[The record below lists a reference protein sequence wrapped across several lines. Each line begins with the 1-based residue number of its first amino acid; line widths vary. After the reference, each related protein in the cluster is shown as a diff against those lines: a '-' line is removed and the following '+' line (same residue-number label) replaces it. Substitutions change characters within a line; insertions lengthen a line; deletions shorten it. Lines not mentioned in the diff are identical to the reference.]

1 MINPDENEWSRFHRI
16 REDLSELPA
25 VDVRTRIARLKA
37 DGEGT
42 TIISMLE
49 LHFKLARPPG
59 LQAGRCLAN
68 RYTIKQKIGEGGMG
82 VVYQAV
88 QELTQQAV
96 ALKVIHPALVSSRLI
111 KRFREEIRT
120 LGKLQHD
127 HIVRVFDADHDK
139 DNSQAHDILFYAMQL
154 VDGLPLIRWVN
165 ERRPSTEARLECF
178 VRICEAVDYAHL
190 HGVVHR
196 DLKPDNIL
204 VDEHG
209 RPAIL
214 DFGLSQIADV
224 AFEPPQNQLLPEGE
238 TVLQVSGTPAFMSR
252 ERWEGQPGG
261 PPADVF
267 ALGVLLHEMMTGSR
281 PWKVA
286 RDAPINDLRKAICN
300 FSPAQLKSRRLGRRL
315 AALLGSMLAPDPAAR
330 PVSAATVANTIRSL
344 LTRRRIIRRI
354 RRTAPIWGSLVVA
367 VSSALFT
374 QSYYQHREKLMNES
388 RLWLRQAEDIL
399 RERGRIDMLD
409 RVTGLLP
416 SDPDHRHS
424 QEDWRD
430 AVIGAMSH
438 WNLGWQGSITLP
450 RGFNLQAVNRDGS
463 LSFGRGT
470 NGAVELIQTAGAGW
484 ATKAS
489 FGVTEVV
496 RARFHPLRSEVV
508 VLERNGS
515 LVVWRWDSGRTT
527 ILLRGLGPETQF
539 EFSPDGLHLA
549 CTVSKIE
556 PTTLDIEPV
565 VEAQVF
571 RTEDWQ
577 IKHVFAGR
585 GELVEPGSFIH
596 VWTREMDGLAF
607 SPDGRFLAA
616 WSDGS
621 QNVPVWSLDDK
632 RLVLYAGQSG
642 VVASA
647 AWRPGGG
654 EAELAVIKRG
664 GEIRSWLV
672 KSGFDRVYSAKPN
685 GAFSLAATGSE
696 FFGQLAWAPSG
707 EELFAI
713 DEGNQ
718 EVALFLAPVGSEPTD
733 PYLFAKSTN
742 AFRWISDG
750 RLKETAAGSV
760 WERPAL
766 EPPIRQTSMVGGFAQ
781 ASLSFSPDSRIL
793 VASDNLGIVFL
804 AATTL
809 NELGRIEMPLSP
821 PAVFGNRNGDLWAY
835 GKNNGPVKWTFSE
848 SGDQVS
854 LTRFGRSNG
863 GGVGSLAV
871 AGEHIAI
878 SRGSGVFVRSALES
892 LALQT
897 ESADF
902 EIAGDR
908 ERPGFLALAPNRET
922 VAAIWLNPVRA
933 ELWQHRKSVW
943 QLDRSLTNTT
953 LVNGLYDWNGTNL
966 LSVAPRQ
973 QRTAE
978 EKAVSFGPPHWPEG
992 TLLTGATASPVVA
1005 SSVDQGR
1012 GIHLDFLGREHCQHI
1027 GVFPIGDD
1035 FGRSAKALAISP
1047 DGALVAATHRDG
1059 LIRLWNVRPALARLK
1074 DLQLDVPEFALE
1086 NSGENPP
1093 PTAIREVFQ
1102 K

>member
-25 VDVRTRIARLKA
+25 VDVRTRLERLKA

-621 QNVPVWSLDDK
+621 QN
-632 RLVLYAGQSG
+632 R
-642 VVASA
+642 
-647 AWRPGGG
+647 
-654 EAELAVIKRG
+654 
-664 GEIRSWLV
+664 
-672 KSGFDRVYSAKPN
+672 
-685 GAFSLAATGSE
+685 
-696 FFGQLAWAPSG
+696 
-707 EELFAI
+707 
-713 DEGNQ
+713 
-718 EVALFLAPVGSEPTD
+718 
-733 PYLFAKSTN
+733 
-742 AFRWISDG
+742 
-750 RLKETAAGSV
+750 
-760 WERPAL
+760 
-766 EPPIRQTSMVGGFAQ
+766 
-781 ASLSFSPDSRIL
+781 
-793 VASDNLGIVFL
+793 
-804 AATTL
+804 
-809 NELGRIEMPLSP
+809 
-821 PAVFGNRNGDLWAY
+821 
-835 GKNNGPVKWTFSE
+835 
-848 SGDQVS
+848 
-854 LTRFGRSNG
+854 
-863 GGVGSLAV
+863 
-871 AGEHIAI
+871 
-878 SRGSGVFVRSALES
+878 
-892 LALQT
+892 
-897 ESADF
+897 
-902 EIAGDR
+902 
-908 ERPGFLALAPNRET
+908 
-922 VAAIWLNPVRA
+922 
-933 ELWQHRKSVW
+933 
-943 QLDRSLTNTT
+943 
-953 LVNGLYDWNGTNL
+953 
-966 LSVAPRQ
+966 
-973 QRTAE
+973 
-978 EKAVSFGPPHWPEG
+978 
-992 TLLTGATASPVVA
+992 
-1005 SSVDQGR
+1005 
-1012 GIHLDFLGREHCQHI
+1012 
-1027 GVFPIGDD
+1027 
-1035 FGRSAKALAISP
+1035 
-1047 DGALVAATHRDG
+1047 
-1059 LIRLWNVRPALARLK
+1059 
-1074 DLQLDVPEFALE
+1074 
-1086 NSGENPP
+1086 
-1093 PTAIREVFQ
+1093 
-1102 K
+1102 

>member
-354 RRTAPIWGSLVVA
+354 RRTAPIWGSLTVIILS
-367 VSSALFT
+367 VSFT
-374 QSYYQHREKLMNES
+374 RQYYAGLKRVEQES
-388 RLWLRQAEDIL
+388 IRHLGEATGVTGQ
-399 RERGRIDMLD
+399 RGRADTLD
-409 RVTGLLP
+409 RVIDLLP
-416 SDPDHRHS
+416 REPHLRHS
-424 QEDWRD
+424 QDAWRD
-430 AVIGAMSH
+430 
-438 WNLGWQGSITLP
+438 
-450 RGFNLQAVNRDGS
+450 
-463 LSFGRGT
+463 
-470 NGAVELIQTAGAGW
+470 
-484 ATKAS
+484 
-489 FGVTEVV
+489 
-496 RARFHPLRSEVV
+496 V
-508 VLERNGS
+508 VLEAMSKWNLRRRES
-515 LVVWRWDSGRTT
+515 LQ
-527 ILLRGLGPETQF
+527 LP
-539 EFSPDGLHLA
+539 
-549 CTVSKIE
+549 
-556 PTTLDIEPV
+556 
-565 VEAQVF
+565 
-571 RTEDWQ
+571 
-577 IKHVFAGR
+577 
-585 GELVEPGSFIH
+585 
-596 VWTREMDGLAF
+596 LAF
-607 SPDGRFLAA
+607 DPLAA
-616 WSDGS
+616 DET
-621 QNVPVWSLDDK
+621 
-632 RLVLYAGQSG
+632 GQH
-642 VVASA
+642 
-647 AWRPGGG
+647 
-654 EAELAVIKRG
+654 
-664 GEIRSWLV
+664 
-672 KSGFDRVYSAKPN
+672 F
-685 GAFSLAATGSE
+685 
-696 FFGQLAWAPSG
+696 
-707 EELFAI
+707 
-713 DEGNQ
+713 
-718 EVALFLAPVGSEPTD
+718 
-733 PYLFAKSTN
+733 
-742 AFRWISDG
+742 
-750 RLKETAAGSV
+750 
-760 WERPAL
+760 
-766 EPPIRQTSMVGGFAQ
+766 
-781 ASLSFSPDSRIL
+781 
-793 VASDNLGIVFL
+793 
-804 AATTL
+804 
-809 NELGRIEMPLSP
+809 
-821 PAVFGNRNGDLWAY
+821 
-835 GKNNGPVKWTFSE
+835 
-848 SGDQVS
+848 
-854 LTRFGRSNG
+854 FGRS
-863 GGVGSLAV
+863 L
-871 AGEHIAI
+871 
-878 SRGSGVFVRSALES
+878 
-892 LALQT
+892 
-897 ESADF
+897 
-902 EIAGDR
+902 
-908 ERPGFLALAPNRET
+908 
-922 VAAIWLNPVRA
+922 
-933 ELWQHRKSVW
+933 
-943 QLDRSLTNTT
+943 
-953 LVNGLYDWNGTNL
+953 
-966 LSVAPRQ
+966 
-973 QRTAE
+973 
-978 EKAVSFGPPHWPEG
+978 
-992 TLLTGATASPVVA
+992 
-1005 SSVDQGR
+1005 
-1012 GIHLDFLGREHCQHI
+1012 
-1027 GVFPIGDD
+1027 
-1035 FGRSAKALAISP
+1035 
-1047 DGALVAATHRDG
+1047 
-1059 LIRLWNVRPALARLK
+1059 
-1074 DLQLDVPEFALE
+1074 
-1086 NSGENPP
+1086 
-1093 PTAIREVFQ
+1093 
-1102 K
+1102 